1 MPQRTT
7 GLRPA
12 TVWGI
17 VALEPEGT
25 LLVSVFPCSVC
36 RQRKP
41 GKLAT
46 AYWAWFLADGERS
59 AWKVRYCP
67 ADAQQALLSLLT
79 TLRGQDGNENVF
91 ACISCGIDSSTDSD
105 PMYLT
110 LYLPGKE
117 PMEYALQLCGACA
130 VKLRGPIVG
139 SGERL
144 ADRGGLVRGPS
155 PSTSAWDAMGLSP
168 T

>member
-1 MPQRTT
+1 M
-7 GLRPA
+7 
-12 TVWGI
+12 
-17 VALEPEGT
+17 
-25 LLVSVFPCSVC
+25 SVYPCSSC

-67 ADAQQALLSLLT
+67 ACAQEHLLGVLSSLREL
-79 TLRGQDGNENVF
+79 GESSEVF
-91 ACISCGIDSSTDSD
+91 ACVSCGASAETDSD

-117 PMEYALQLCGACA
+117 PMEYAVQLDSACA
-130 VKLRGPIVG
+130 AKLRSPIVT

-155 PSTSAWDAMGLSP
+155 PTTSAWDALGLSP
-168 T
+168 S